1 VCQIKRHPFIRLATK
16 DDYSFIRQLSREVF
30 SVFGK
35 YDEIIPQWFLNPD
48 VITIIYVKNGHP
60 MGFAMLYLFSGEI
73 LAIAV
78 NPKYQRKGIGSA
90 LLIHLETIA
99 KQLGLG
105 RLLLHTAKDNIV
117 ARLFFQKLGFKVIG
131 RKENYYP
138 KGQSAF
144 MMSKP
149 L

>member
-60 MGFAMLYLFSGEI
+60 MGFARPISLYD
-73 LAIAV
+73 V
-78 NPKYQRKGIGSA
+78 
-90 LLIHLETIA
+90 
-99 KQLGLG
+99 
-105 RLLLHTAKDNIV
+105 
-117 ARLFFQKLGFKVIG
+117 
-131 RKENYYP
+131 
-138 KGQSAF
+138 
-144 MMSKP
+144 
-149 L
+149 